1 MADAAGGGEWGTGW
15 VSPCCSTWNGLELP
29 GELTMSQSGEEQEK
43 MSQTDQYPAGAR
55 VSQDHIPQVLYISH

>member
-1 MADAAGGGEWGTGW
+1 MGHRLGVAMLLHVEWLRAARGTNNEQRPT
-15 VSPCCSTWNGLELP
+15 VS
-29 GELTMSQSGEEQEK
+29 LTQSGEEQEK